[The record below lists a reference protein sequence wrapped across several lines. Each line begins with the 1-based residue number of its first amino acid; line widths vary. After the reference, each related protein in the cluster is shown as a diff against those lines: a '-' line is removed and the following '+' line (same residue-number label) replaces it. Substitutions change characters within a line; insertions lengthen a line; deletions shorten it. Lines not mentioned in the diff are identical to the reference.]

1 MESTLLS
8 QIFIILFYFQVFD
21 NVKKAC
27 QRACL
32 FDCETTQ
39 IGPICIDCH
48 RRRIWKG
55 KDLKMMEVVQLN
67 TELNITSESPGII
80 NTNFV

>member
-1 MESTLLS
+1 MGSTLLP
-8 QIFIILFYFQVFD
+8 QRLFILFYFQVFD

-48 RRRIWKG
+48 RGRIWKG
-55 KDLKMMEVVQLN
+55 KDLKMVEVVQLN

>member
-1 MESTLLS
+1 M
-8 QIFIILFYFQVFD
+8 FD

-27 QRACL
+27 QRPCSY
-32 FDCETTQ
+32 DCEPTK

-48 RRRIWKG
+48 RGRIWKG

-67 TELNITSESPGII
+67 TELSITSESPGII
-80 NTNFV
+80 NTNFS